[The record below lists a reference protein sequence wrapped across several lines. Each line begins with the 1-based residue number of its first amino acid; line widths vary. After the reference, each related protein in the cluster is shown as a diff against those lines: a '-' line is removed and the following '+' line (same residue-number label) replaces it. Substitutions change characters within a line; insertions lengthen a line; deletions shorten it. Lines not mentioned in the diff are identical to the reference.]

1 VDSDPLTASGR
12 LVYPADAMRILFFSH
27 YFPPEGN
34 APAARTHENTTRWVR
49 RGHQVTVVTCVPSH
63 PAGVV
68 YPGYRNRWRQREVID
83 GVEVVRVLTYVAP
96 NQGTVR
102 RTLNYLSYMASA
114 AWCALFLPRPDVIV
128 ATSPQ
133 FFCGWAGVIA
143 SRLRGAPLV
152 LEIRDL
158 WPESIEAVE
167 ALRGRPLLR
176 ALGWLERRMYAA
188 ARRIVTVGDG
198 YRERLLARGVP
209 DGRISVVMNGIDLAM
224 FRPRERDAE
233 LTRRLGLEGR
243 FVVGYTGTIG
253 MASGLEVVLRAAELL
268 RRRGRDD
275 VRFLLVGDG
284 AVRGELEAEA
294 RRRGLDNVVFT
305 GRQDRALVPSFL
317 SACDACLVHLRR
329 ADLFETVM
337 PSKLFEAAG
346 MARPL
351 ILGVGGEAR
360 ALMER
365 AGCGIA
371 MEPEDETQLVEAILR
386 LAGDPGLRESLGR
399 AGRAYVEAH
408 HDRDRLASDYLA
420 VLEKVVGEAPAR
432 PGAGR
437 P

>member
-1 VDSDPLTASGR
+1 
-12 LVYPADAMRILFFSH
+12 MRILFFSH

-34 APAARTHENTTRWVR
+34 APAARTHENAARWVR
-49 RGHQVTVVTCVPSH
+49 RGHQVTVVTCAPSH

-68 YPGYRNRWRQREVID
+68 YPGYRNRLRQREVID
-83 GVEVVRVLTYVAP
+83 GVEVVRVITYVAP
-96 NQGTVR
+96 NQGTLR

-114 AWCALFLPRPDVIV
+114 TFFALFLPRPDVIV

-143 SRLRGAPLV
+143 SRLRGVPLV

-188 ARRIVTVGDG
+188 ARQVVTVGDG

-209 DGRISVVMNGIDLAM
+209 AERISVIMNGIDLAM
-224 FRPRERDAE
+224 FRPRERDAG
-233 LTRRLGLEGR
+233 LARRLGLEHR
-243 FVVGYTGTIG
+243 FVVGYSGTIG
-253 MASGLEVVLRAAELL
+253 MASGLDVVLRAAELL

-275 VRFLLVGDG
+275 VRLLLVGDG
-284 AVRGELEAEA
+284 AERQQLEAEA
-294 RRRGLDNVVFT
+294 RRRGLENVVFT
-305 GRQDRALVPSFL
+305 GRQDRGLVPAFL
-317 SACDACLVHLRR
+317 SLCDACLVHLRK
-329 ADLFETVM
+329 AELFETVM
-337 PSKLFEAAG
+337 PSKIFEAAG
-346 MARPL
+346 VARPL

-360 ALMER
+360 SLMER

-371 MEPEDETQLVEAILR
+371 MEPENAEELVEAILR
-386 LAGDPGLRESLGR
+386 LAGDPRLRESLGR

-408 HDRDRLASDYLA
+408 HDRDRLAADYLG
-420 VLEKVVGEAPAR
+420 VLEKVAGEAPAR
-432 PGAGR
+432 RGMAR
-437 P
+437 S